1 MADLGFGLGGRL
13 ALVTGCRRGIGLAVA
28 EGLAEA
34 GADVIGV
41 SVNMED
47 DGGEA
52 RRRVEAA
59 GGRFSGYR
67 CDFRDRAAVYAFLE
81 KVREAHPLPDI
92 LVNNAGEIRRTAAVE
107 YPDEWWDDLIEIDLT
122 ARFLLARELGK
133 GMVERGSGKIIFTA
147 SVLSSQG
154 GILVPAYTAAMH
166 GVAGLVR
173 AFANEWAPHGVNVNG
188 VAPGYIRTDNTTAL
202 RADPQRSAAILAR
215 IPAGRWGEP
224 EDFKGPVVFLASDA
238 SAYVHG
244 AIVPIDGGWMG
255 R

>member
-1 MADLGFGLGGRL
+1 MADLGFGLQGRL

-34 GADVIGV
+34 GANIIGV

-59 GGRFSGYR
+59 GRRFTGYR
-67 CDFRDRAAVYAFLE
+67 CDFRDRAAVYAFLGR
-81 KVREAHPLPDI
+81 VEAEHGVPDI
-92 LVNNAGEIRRTAAVE
+92 LVNNAGEIRRVAAAD

-122 ARFLLARELGK
+122 AKFLLTREMGK
-133 GMVERGSGKIIFTA
+133 RMVERGSGKIIFTA

-166 GVAGLVR
+166 GVAGLIR
-173 AFANEWAPHGVNVNG
+173 AFANEWAPKGVNVNG
-188 VAPGYIRTDNTTAL
+188 VAPGYINTDNTTAL
-202 RADPQRSAAILAR
+202 RADPVRSAAILSR

-224 EDFKGPVVFLASDA
+224 EDFKGPVVFLASEA
-238 SAYVHG
+238 SSYVHG
-244 AIVPIDGGWMG
+244 AIIPVDGGWMG

>member
-1 MADLGFGLGGRL
+1 VADPRFGLEGRL
-13 ALVTGCRRGIGLAVA
+13 AVVTGARRGIGLAVA
-28 EGLAEA
+28 EGLAQA

-41 SVNMED
+41 SANMED
-47 DGGEA
+47 DGGQA
-52 RRRVEAA
+52 RRCVEAA
-59 GGRFSGYR
+59 GRRFTGYR
-67 CDFRDRAAVYAFLE
+67 CDFRNRAAVHAFLE
-81 KVREAHPLPDI
+81 DLFRSHPVPDI
-92 LVNNAGEIRRTAAVE
+92 LVNNAGEIRRIAAAE
-107 YPDEWWDDLIEIDLT
+107 WPEEWWDDLIEIDLT
-122 ARFLLARELGK
+122 SKFLLTREIGK
-133 GMVERGSGKIIFTA
+133 RMVERGSGKIIFTA

-173 AFANEWAPHGVNVNG
+173 AFANEWASKGVNVNG
-188 VAPGYIRTDNTTAL
+188 VAPGYINTDNTAAL
-202 RADPQRSAAILAR
+202 RADPVRSAAILAR

-244 AIVPIDGGWMG
+244 AIIPVDGGWMG

>member
-1 MADLGFGLGGRL
+1 MADLGFGLQGRL

-52 RRRVEAA
+52 RQRVEAA
-59 GGRFSGYR
+59 GRSFTGYR
-67 CDFRDRAAVYAFLE
+67 CDFRDRAAVYAFLGRVHAE
-81 KVREAHPLPDI
+81 HGVPDI
-92 LVNNAGEIRRTAAVE
+92 LVNNAGEIRRVAAAD
-107 YPDEWWDDLIEIDLT
+107 YPDEWWDDLMEIDLT
-122 ARFLLARELGK
+122 AKFLLTREIGK
-133 GMVERGSGKIIFTA
+133 RMVERGSGKIIFTA

-166 GVAGLVR
+166 GVAGLIR
-173 AFANEWAPHGVNVNG
+173 AFANEWAPKGVNVNG
-188 VAPGYIRTDNTTAL
+188 VAPGYINTDNTTAL
-202 RADPQRSAAILAR
+202 RADPVRSAAILSR

-224 EDFKGPVVFLASDA
+224 EDFKGPVVFLASEA
-238 SAYVHG
+238 SSYVHG
-244 AIVPIDGGWMG
+244 AIIPVDGGWMG